1 MAQDDVRMGEM
12 QSPADMPASMP
23 RPRLAFIL
31 VTIFLDMAGFTMV
44 APLLPLYIQRHAGG
58 ALLAGAL
65 GSLYAVMQALG
76 APVIGSFADRHGR
89 RPVLVACLL
98 GSCAAYLGI
107 AAAGSLAGLFAAV
120 AFGGLMGGSFATAQ
134 AYIADGSTP
143 SDRTRW
149 LGLAGAAV
157 GLGIA
162 AGPLLGGFLG
172 SSGLRLPA
180 FVASGTALANALF
193 GLLVIRDFHSP
204 AAAHRQKLRFNP
216 LGGIIDVLRRP
227 GLWPFLVTLAAL
239 NLSFSGLPST
249 FPLFS
254 QARFAWTPADNG
266 LFFAFIGACAVLT
279 QGVLVGK
286 AAPIVG
292 EARLTA
298 AGAAMAMLMFPL
310 AALARSGWMLYP
322 VLGVLAVGTGLAIP
336 SLMSLAAHSAPA
348 DSVGRVMGGAQSV
361 LSVCLIAGPALAG
374 AAHQAFGPPAPYWLG
389 SVLAATGVTIMR
401 AAYRRGKDD
410 RGAA

>member
-1 MAQDDVRMGEM
+1 
-12 QSPADMPASMP
+12 MPESMP
-23 RPRLAFIL
+23 RPQLAFIL
-31 VTIFLDMAGFTMV
+31 VTIFLDMAGFAMV
-44 APLLPLYIQRHAGG
+44 APLLPLYIQQHAGG

-134 AYIADGSTP
+134 AYIADGSSP
-143 SDRTRW
+143 GDRTRW

-162 AGPLLGGFLG
+162 TGPLLGGFLG
-172 SSGLRLPA
+172 ASGLRLPA
-180 FVASGTALANALF
+180 FVASGIALANALF
-193 GLLVIRDFHSP
+193 GLFAIRDFRSAAP
-204 AAAHRQKLRFNP
+204 ADRQNLRINP
-216 LGGIIDVLRRP
+216 LGGIIDVFRRP
-227 GLWPFLVTLAAL
+227 GLLPFLLTLAAL

-254 QARFAWTPADNG
+254 QARFSWTPSDNG

-279 QGVLVGK
+279 QGLLVGRL
-286 AAPIVG
+286 APLVG
-292 EARLTA
+292 EARLASLGT
-298 AGAAMAMLMFPL
+298 AMAMTMFPL
-310 AALARSGWMLYP
+310 AALAPSSWMLFP
-322 VLGVLAVGTGLAIP
+322 TLGLLAIGTGLGIP
-336 SLMSLAAHSAPA
+336 SLMSLVAHNAPA
-348 DSVGRVMGGAQSV
+348 GGVGRVMGGVQSV
-361 LSVCLIAGPALAG
+361 LSACMIAGPALAG
-374 AAHQAFGPPAPYWLG
+374 ALHQALGPPAPYWVGSGLG
-389 SVLAATGVTIMR
+389 AIGFTIITT
-401 AAYRRGKDD
+401 AGRRG
-410 RGAA
+410 RSSRA